1 MSDVENTRNN
11 PVIRKY
17 LKDVLSWHGYIRFLG
32 MPTLQTS
39 SDVPLEELY
48 VNQSLS
54 LENLSTEKEPKEN
67 QLYSPLN
74 LLIEKRHLVI
84 LGDPGSGKSTLI
96 NWLAWILASGFIG
109 RLPNGLGT
117 LIPMPIVLRELK
129 LESVSTFDSLID
141 AFLDRPIAKALSAHK
156 QLLIEL
162 LTTKQIL
169 LLVDG
174 LDEVSLEV
182 RGRIQDIFKEFF
194 QTYGGNFSIFTS
206 RKVGYEQSPLVSR
219 KKDTYSA
226 GAGDNVFRSMG
237 VGLGERSFFQTFPT
251 ECYIAPF
258 TKKQIERFSLNWY
271 RENTTGNNDSALL
284 LRDEFVNCIRSNEST
299 LQLARTP
306 HLLTMMA
313 LIFKRRSQLPNGR
326 ALLYELIAQAYLE
339 SIDTARKLKDPFL
352 WQEKKRWLARV
363 AFEMQLQRFR
373 QIQNKK
379 RGRELLASREQVL
392 KWIIDAMRES
402 NISDSI
408 DIPSYASVYL
418 DWIARRSGLLLPRGE
433 GQYAFSHLS
442 FQEYFAAVYIQQQV
456 ENPEYFESNSDY
468 ETLDK
473 RFIKKPIRSW
483 AQEYVWN
490 QVFIF
495 LFELI
500 ADKPGWLKKIWKECF
515 DFERSCKALRETN
528 PMSLAILGSER
539 EEIFLQISLLLNPHV
554 GPFNK
559 NYQLDLEKIILYS
572 FMEQDF
578 VSKTLAYYYMDSLGE
593 HFLSALLNHREF
605 TDTVIGKV
613 STCFNSKGIFLKRV
627 APSVILRV
635 LNEISHLEKIEH
647 VAFHRCG
654 IESMDGFSLFKNVR
668 CLSLVLNNIQDL
680 GGLTDLAQLAYLDL
694 SNNPVISLN
703 GISELYQL
711 ETLVLDGEQV
721 ESYSPLFSL
730 PKLKSLTCSNLDN
743 IDFVFELAHLEELKI
758 YNSPKLKDVSA
769 LSNHRNLKRL
779 FISGQEAGDIMLWA
793 GVCDITV
800 YYM

>member
-1 MSDVENTRNN
+1 MSDVENARNN

-67 QLYSPLN
+67 QLYSPLH

-117 LIPMPIVLRELK
+117 LIPIPIVLRELK
-129 LESVSTFDSLID
+129 LESVVTFESLID
-141 AFLDRPIAKALSAHK
+141 AFLERPIAKALSSHK

-162 LTTKQIL
+162 LATKQIL

-174 LDEVSLEV
+174 LDEVSLDV
-182 RGRIQDIFKEFF
+182 RDRIQDIFKDFF
-194 QTYGGNFSIFTS
+194 QIYGGNFSIFTS
-206 RKVGYEQSPLVSR
+206 RKVGYEQAPLVPR
-219 KKDTYSA
+219 KKDSYLK
-226 GAGDNVFRSMG
+226 VVRVMG
-237 VGLGERSFFQTFPT
+237 RIVQASPT

-258 TKKQIERFSLNWY
+258 TSKQIERFSLNWY
-271 RENTTGNNDSALL
+271 RENTTGNNDSAFLL
-284 LRDEFVNCIRSNEST
+284 KDEFVNCIRSNEST

-373 QIQNKK
+373 QIKEKK

-392 KWIIDAMRES
+392 EWIVDAMRES

-408 DIPSYASVYL
+408 DISSYASVYL

-442 FQEYFAAVYIQQQV
+442 FQEYFSAVYIQQQV
-456 ENPEYFESNSDY
+456 ENPEYFESDSDY

-554 GPFNK
+554 GPYNK

-578 VSKTLAYYYMDSLGE
+578 VSKKLAYYYMDSLGE
-593 HFLSALLNHREF
+593 HFLSVLLNHREF
-605 TDTVIGKV
+605 TDTVISKV
-613 STCFNSKGIFLKRV
+613 STCFKSKGIFLKRV

-647 VAFHRCG
+647 VVFHRCG

-668 CLSLVLNNIQDL
+668 YLSLVLNHIQDL

-694 SNNPVISLN
+694 SNNPVVSLN

-743 IDFVFELAHLEELKI
+743 IDFVFQLVQLEELKI
-758 YNSPKLKDVSA
+758 CNSPKLKDISA

-779 FISGQEAGDIMLWA
+779 FISGQEAGDIILW
-793 GVCDITV
+793 GGECDITV